1 MPREMTSLDLKY
13 AVEEMKVLEGGRIE
27 KIYQKDKQIRIKVYT
42 SQGEKELFF
51 EPGKFF
57 LTEYKR
63 TSPEHPPSFCMLLR
77 KHLMGKRIL
86 WIRQK
91 GFERIVELETQD
103 KILIFEIFSRGNV
116 ILCEKDYTIIM
127 PLEVQL
133 WKDRE
138 ILPRKVYKFP
148 PEIIN
153 PFTLELEEFKNMIKG
168 QKKIASLL
176 ATQLSLGGIYAEEVC
191 IRAGVE
197 KSKKCS
203 ELSEEEK
210 EKLFEALNSLKE
222 NVKAYIVFENNEP
235 KDFAPFELKL
245 HENSEKKYFESFNNA
260 LDEYYTYFEI
270 KQAKSKSEKQA
281 SEEEEKL
288 KRIIERQK
296 EVIKNLEEME
306 EKARKKAEIL
316 FNNLDLV
323 ERIFQGLKKAR
334 ANGLSWEE
342 IKERIS
348 FDDSL
353 EARSIKE
360 IKEHEGKILLNI
372 NNTDIEVDFTIS
384 AIENAQRYY
393 ENAKRYKKKIEIAKQ
408 KIEEIKNRIKA
419 EKQKKKQQ
427 EIKLPVKKKPKKY
440 WYEKF
445 RYSLTSEGFLVV
457 AGKDATQN
465 EILYKKYLEKD
476 DIVLHAD
483 IHGAPLTIVKAQG
496 RKITPLAV
504 REAAEIAAAYS
515 SAWKLKLGSVDVY
528 WVYPEQVSKTPPAG
542 QYLPKGA
549 FMIYGQKNYL
559 RKTEVKISIGVI
571 LNEEPKVYAGSV
583 LGARA
588 HCKYFLTIFPGDIP
602 KNELAKKI
610 KLKLM
615 QKALPE
621 DKVLIEAIPD
631 EEFLKVIPGSGNIIG

>member
-13 AVEEMKVLEGGRIE
+13 AVEEMKVLEGGKIE

-42 SQGEKELFF
+42 SQGEKEIFF

-86 WIRQK
+86 WIKQK

-103 KILIFEIFSRGNV
+103 KILVFEIFSRGNV

-133 WKDRE
+133 WKERE
-138 ILPRKVYKFP
+138 ILPGKTYRFP
-148 PEIIN
+148 PEITN
-153 PFTLELEEFKNMIKG
+153 PFTLEPEEFKNIIKG

-176 ATQLSLGGIYAEEVC
+176 ATELSLGGIYAEEVC

-210 EKLFEALNSLKE
+210 EKLYNALKTLKE
-222 NVKAYIVFENNEP
+222 STKAYIILENNQP

-245 HENSEKKYFESFNNA
+245 HEHAEKKYFESFNNA

-270 KQAKSKSEKQA
+270 KQAKSESEKKI
-281 SEEEEKL
+281 SEEKEKL
-288 KRIIERQK
+288 KRIVGRQK
-296 EVIKNLEEME
+296 EIVKNLEEME
-306 EKARKKAEIL
+306 EQARKKAEIL
-316 FNNLDLV
+316 FNNLDIV
-323 ERIFQGLKKAR
+323 ERIFQGIKKAR

-348 FDDSL
+348 FEDSL

-360 IKEHEGKILLNI
+360 IREHEGKILLSI
-372 NNTDIEVDFTIS
+372 NNTDIEVDFTVS
-384 AIENAQRYY
+384 AMENAQRYY
-393 ENAKRYKKKIEIAKQ
+393 ENAKKYKKKIEIAKQ
-408 KIEEIKNRIKA
+408 KIEEIKNKIKA
-419 EKQKKKQQ
+419 EKQKKKH
-427 EIKLPVKKKPKKY
+427 EIKLPAKKKPKKY

-445 RYSLTSEGFLVV
+445 RYSLTSEGFIVV
-457 AGKDATQN
+457 AGKDAAQN

-496 RKITPLAV
+496 RKITPLAI

-542 QYLPKGA
+542 QYLAKGA

-571 LNEEPKVYAGSV
+571 LDGEPKVYAGSV

-602 KNELAKKI
+602 KSELAKEI
-610 KLKLM
+610 KLKLA

-621 DKVLIEAIPD
+621 DKALIEAIPE
-631 EEFLKVIPGSGNIIG
+631 EEFLKIIPGEGNIVS